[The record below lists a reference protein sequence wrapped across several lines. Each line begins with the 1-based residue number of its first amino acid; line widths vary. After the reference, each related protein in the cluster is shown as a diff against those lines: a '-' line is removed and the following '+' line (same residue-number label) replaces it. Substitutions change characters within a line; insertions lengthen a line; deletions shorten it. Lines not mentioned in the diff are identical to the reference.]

1 MTQVQTLLL
10 AVASAALACLV
21 SPSTGSTFA
30 APERL
35 ATSIS
40 QASDSLGSC
49 SRSSCLLD
57 LEGPITQR
65 TYLAI
70 AELIGRRSPN
80 QVVEIHLNSLGGDL
94 EAAVRIGRLLRSNA
108 PVRATVLPSA
118 VCASACVFAL
128 VGATTRLIGGS
139 VAVHRPYT
147 VDSRSRSHS
156 DLQGQFA
163 QLDEKARQYL
173 IDMNIAPSLYDEM
186 LRYPPETLHTL
197 SAEELARFRVS
208 GNDYVWE
215 EGMQRKHAEH
225 LGIDRKTYLRRLG
238 TADRQCTTPSAQGTR
253 ETTSEWAARLVA
265 SQECRNR
272 ILRTGR

>member
-156 DLQGQFA
+156 DLQ
-163 QLDEKARQYL
+163 
-173 IDMNIAPSLYDEM
+173 
-186 LRYPPETLHTL
+186 
-197 SAEELARFRVS
+197 
-208 GNDYVWE
+208 
-215 EGMQRKHAEH
+215 
-225 LGIDRKTYLRRLG
+225 RL
-238 TADRQCTTPSAQGTR
+238 
-253 ETTSEWAARLVA
+253 
-265 SQECRNR
+265 
-272 ILRTGR
+272 TGRSTGAPTAGHQARAAPWFIMHRAGKASIRRRPVNSALGRSMNHSDPASSFGSSASRCASGKDCRSSTPGVPGFGSAWHAKQASPQGRFAPPCCAGQSAWPVPSQAQRSRA